1 MSKIWKKPIIIP
13 DGVEVTIEKNLI
25 KVKWPKW
32 ELSYNFLDCVNLK
45 KEGNELIV
53 EVLDEE
59 KRNIWGL
66 TRTLISNMVEWVTN
80 WYEKKLLVT
89 WVWYLAKL
97 EWNKLILSLGLSHKV
112 NFEVPKDIQ
121 VAVEQDPK
129 WNSIIILKSIDKQNL
144 WEVAANI
151 RFLRPPEPYKWK
163 WIRYINEFVK
173 LKAGKSAKK

>member
-45 KEGNELIV
+45 KEEKELIV
-53 EVLDEE
+53 EVLDDE

-97 EWNKLILSLGLSHKV
+97 EWNKLVLSLGLSHKV
-112 NFEVPKDIQ
+112 NFEVPKDIE
-121 VAVEQDPK
+121 VAVDQDPK
-129 WNSIIILKSIDKQNL
+129 WNSIITMKSIDKQNL

-151 RFLRPPEPYKWK
+151 RFLRPPEPYKGK
-163 WIRYINEFVK
+163 WIRYFDEVIK